1 MAQQMVTNFN
11 GILLFRRDYRER
23 DMLIK
28 FLTAEYGKK
37 MFFIRG
43 ARRRGFKMAAEL
55 LPFTMGNTLVIY
67 VIKVSRILIVS
78 SQYSI
83 LNILVKTLL

>member
-28 FLTAEYGKK
+28 FLTAEYGAVV
-37 MFFIRG
+37 F
-43 ARRRGFKMAAEL
+43 AAA
-55 LPFTMGNTLVIY
+55 FAVLVGLVLFAPKIWN
-67 VIKVSRILIVS
+67 LIVS
-78 SQYSI
+78 W
-83 LNILVKTLL
+83 LN

>member
-43 ARRRGFKMAAEL
+43 ARRDRKS
-55 LPFTMGNTLVIY
+55 V
-67 VIKVSRILIVS
+67 V
-78 SQYSI
+78 
-83 LNILVKTLL
+83 